1 MKRVNYST
9 YPIPHVNTKELDGNV
24 AAAEIFDDTLVLD
37 LWSDGKYVARYCIDE
52 NGKYSASIE
61 SDWRQA
67 KFQTLFGCDIWAWP
81 ESINLSFASKMSRTK
96 AIDFL
101 LAIDANDKYGYTGN
115 SAERLIDRAE
125 TAYVRNQRDR
135 AYDRKRARIRDLVMS
150 APPVPNDFNAWC
162 LKTAFA
168 DKHYWFY
175 DKDDD
180 LYHCTACGGTHKNH
194 TLKHNGETVCCRSG
208 KPVTVKRRQN
218 KIDAYEHVML
228 LQRIDDTKS
237 VARHFKVAVEWSN
250 EHITI
255 CRYENVQ
262 IYLPRLGL
270 SKLIILYGQCVDADE
285 YNQSW
290 WDTSHANR
298 RTRPCYCYPV
308 GVRDA
313 LDGTRYSDI
322 GIADMADAGWKLEYN
337 MLMCSPEKARCY
349 EYLLK
354 GKFKR
359 LAVESSSGFSPDGY
373 YGKLNVSG
381 TTDTEVLGLDKQR
394 VNRLRQMNGGVNTML
409 WLRKEAADGRQIPTA
424 TLEWYD
430 LNKVYPSDVTF
441 IRDRMSPT
449 QISNYTDRM
458 MRQYNDSAKHILT
471 QWADYLSMAKRLK
484 MDVNDEVVY
493 RTKDL
498 CRRHDE
504 LVERI
509 NAASAKDAA
518 KKMARKFPRVN
529 RVCKTLTKYEWSGAE
544 YAVIA
549 PKGISDIMREGAN
562 LHHCVGTSDRYYERM
577 QDGETFILFLRK
589 NEAPD
594 ISYYTLEVE
603 PDGTVRQKRA
613 AFDRQPDIEQ
623 VRKFLTEWQKVIAQR
638 LTEADRKAARKSQ
651 TARAEN
657 MKELKNTNTWL
668 FNKLSAD
675 LMPA

>member
-9 YPIPHVNTKELDGNV
+9 YPIPRVNFEKLVGNV
-24 AAAEIFDDTLVLD
+24 AAAEIFNDTLVLD
-37 LWSDGKYVARYCIDE
+37 LWSDGKYVGRYCIDE
-52 NGKYSASIE
+52 NGKYSALIASN
-61 SDWRQA
+61 WRQA
-67 KFQTLFGCDIWAWP
+67 KFQTIFDYDLWSWP
-81 ESINLSFASKMSRTK
+81 ERVELSFASKAYRTK
-96 AIDFL
+96 AMDFL
-101 LAIDANDKYGYTGN
+101 LAIEANDRCGYTGN

-125 TAYVRNQRDR
+125 CFYGRNQRDR
-135 AYDRKRARIRDLVMS
+135 AYDRKQARIRDLVMS
-150 APPVPNDFNAWC
+150 VPPLPNDFNAWC
-162 LKTAFA
+162 LKTVFA
-168 DKHYWFY
+168 GKHYWFY
-175 DKDDD
+175 DKDNDS
-180 LYHCTACGGTHKNH
+180 YHCTACGGTHKNH

-218 KIDAYEHVML
+218 KITAHDHVML
-228 LQRIDDTKS
+228 LQRIDDAKS
-237 VARHFKVAVEWSN
+237 VARHFKVTAEWSKGQIN
-250 EHITI
+250 IR
-255 CRYENVQ
+255 RYENVR

-270 SKLIILYGQCVDADE
+270 SKLKILYGQCMDANE

-290 WDTSHANR
+290 WDTNPANR
-298 RTRPCYCYPV
+298 HTRSCYCYPV

-313 LDGTRYSDI
+313 LDGTRYSGI
-322 GIADMADAGWKLEYN
+322 GISDMAAAGWKLEYN
-337 MLMCSPEKARCY
+337 RLMCSPERARCY
-349 EYLLK
+349 EYLFK
-354 GKFKR
+354 GRFKR
-359 LAVESSSGFSPDGY
+359 IATESSSGFSPWGY
-373 YGKLNVSG
+373 YGELNVSG

-409 WLRKEAADGRQIPTA
+409 WLREEAADDRQIPTA

-430 LNKVYPSDVTF
+430 LNKLYPYDVTF

-449 QISNYTDRM
+449 QIANYMDRM
-458 MRQYNDSAKHILT
+458 MRQYNVSAKHILT
-471 QWADYLSMAKRLK
+471 QWADYLSMANRLK
-484 MDVNDEVVY
+484 MNVNDEVVY

-529 RVCKTLTKYEWSGAE
+529 RVCKILTKYEWTGAE
-544 YAVIA
+544 YSVIA
-549 PKGISDIMREGAN
+549 PKGISDIMREGAS

-594 ISYYTLEVE
+594 VSYYTLEVE

-623 VRKFLTEWQKVIAQR
+623 VRTFLTEWQKVIAQR
-638 LTEADRKAARKSQ
+638 LTEADRKAAKKSQ
-651 TARAEN
+651 TARTES

-668 FNKLSAD
+668 FDKLSAD